1 MDRNRAFTLSEL
13 AALLALLGILSALTY
28 PRLGTVVERE
38 RLRSSVRLLVV
49 DLHATRGEAVRSGR
63 PAALR
68 FTRMQVQPRC
78 YSPRYQLV
86 VPGPPEVVVRRRE
99 LPLPPGSC
107 LDVGARPEVVFH
119 PWGLLRGGDNRK
131 IRLHGDARADSLV
144 ISSLGRIYRY

>member
-1 MDRNRAFTLSEL
+1 VDRRRAFTLPEL
-13 AALLALLGILSALTY
+13 VALLALLGILSALSY
-28 PRLGTVVERE
+28 PRLGAVVERE

-86 VPGPPEVVVRRRE
+86 VLGPPERVIRTRE
-99 LPLPPGSC
+99 LPLPPGGC
-107 LDVGARPEVVFH
+107 LDVGARREVVFH
-119 PWGLLRGGDNRK
+119 PWGLLRGGDNRT
-131 IRLHGDARADSLV
+131 IRVHGDAHADSLV
-144 ISSLGRIYRY
+144 ISSLGRVYRY